1 MRQPTIEWQVL
12 GSCNYSCSYCIQ
24 SPKHR
29 VGVPDADAIDAIL
42 RFCAGLP
49 VRYEIKMSGGE
60 PFTHPLFLDRIIPG
74 LVSETPH
81 LLSVLTNLSA
91 EKADL
96 KRFAERAAG
105 RIGIVSASMH
115 LERVAPEA
123 FIDRA
128 LHLRSLLGPDA
139 RLVVNSVLVPG
150 RLETV
155 ARAAEMVKAA
165 GLRFFPQIMKTKHG
179 LAAYAEEEKT
189 LLGELLGH
197 APTPRDANLAPSY
210 RGRRCHA
217 GIEYFVVTQ
226 TGDVWSCRTARR
238 NKTGHLGN
246 AVAGD
251 FRPLSEPR
259 ICPWDICPCTVPAN
273 RGMIEGLAFAGTDA

>member
-12 GSCNYSCSYCIQ
+12 GSCNYNCSYCIQ

-29 VGVPDADAIDAIL
+29 VGVPDENAIDAIL
-42 RFCAGLP
+42 RFFAKLP
-49 VRYEIKMSGGE
+49 IRYEIKMSGGE
-60 PFTHPLFLDRIIPG
+60 PFTHPLFLDRIIPR

-96 KRFAERAAG
+96 ERFSRRASG
-105 RIGIVSASMH
+105 RLGIVSTSMH
-115 LERVAPEA
+115 LERVTPEA

-128 LHLRSLLGPDA
+128 LHLRGFLAADS

-150 RLETV
+150 RLETI
-155 ARAAEMVKAA
+155 ARAAKMVKAS
-165 GLRFFPQIMKTKHG
+165 GLRFFPQIMKTKYG
-179 LAAYAEEEKT
+179 TAIYAEDERP
-189 LLGELLGH
+189 LLAELLGH
-197 APTPRDANLAPSY
+197 APTPRQANLAPSY

-217 GIEYFVVTQ
+217 GVEYFVVTQ

-238 NKTGHLGN
+238 NETGHLGN
-246 AVAGD
+246 AIAGD
-251 FRPLSEPR
+251 FRPLPEPR

-273 RGMIEGLAFAGTDA
+273 RGMIEGLSAEGTGA